1 MTSLNLLSAVEM
13 TRALKAGDIS
23 SEELV
28 QDCLNRI
35 DEVDDAVQAWTSL
48 DTEYVLK
55 QARAADEHRRSGA
68 PVGPL
73 HGVPIGIKDIFDTVD
88 YPTQYGSPLHE
99 GRRTTH
105 DATVVAMLRQA
116 GAIIMGKTVTAEFAV
131 LSPGK
136 TTNPHD
142 ATRTPGGSSSGSA
155 AAVAAGMVPLA
166 LGTQTNGSLIRPAS
180 YCGVVGY
187 KPSFGLMSRH
197 RVLRG
202 SQKLDHVG
210 VFARTVEDTALVA
223 EAIIGFDENDVD
235 TVLQAKPD
243 LLAKTSEEPPMP
255 PHFGYIKG
263 PAWSK
268 CEDSTQEAFA
278 ELVEALGG
286 HVEEID
292 LGSVYDEVFDWH
304 RVIMEAD
311 IAKSL
316 AEDYQSGE
324 KQMSSVLCQMIE
336 RGRKVP
342 AIDYNLAVDRMA
354 MFGKAFDELFAEFD
368 AFITPAALGEAPVG
382 LDSTGD
388 PACATLWTFAGM
400 PAITLPV
407 LQGEAGL
414 PLGVQMVAAQGDDAR
429 LFRNASWL
437 MKHLEQLTSED

>member
-13 TRALKAGDIS
+13 ARALKAGDIS

-35 DEVDDAVQAWTSL
+35 DEVDDTVQAWTSL
-48 DTEYVLK
+48 DAEYVLK
-55 QARAADEHRRSGA
+55 QARSADEHRRTGA

-88 YPTQYGSPLHE
+88 YPTQYGSPLYE

-105 DATVVAMLRQA
+105 DATVVSMLRQA

-142 ATRTPGGSSSGSA
+142 ASRTPGGSSSGSA
-155 AAVAAGMVPLA
+155 AAVSSAMVPLA
-166 LGTQTNGSLIRPAS
+166 LGTQTNGSITRPAS

-210 VFARTVEDTALVA
+210 VFARTVEDAALVA
-223 EAIIGFDENDVD
+223 ESIIGYDANDAD
-235 TVLQAKPD
+235 TVLLPKPD
-243 LLAKTSEEPPMP
+243 LLAKTAEEPPMP
-255 PHFGYIKG
+255 PRFAFIKG

-268 CEDSTQEAFA
+268 CSDDTKEAFA
-278 ELVEALGG
+278 ELVDVLGDQIEA
-286 HVEEID
+286 VD
-292 LGSVYDEVFDWH
+292 LGDVYEEVFDWH
-304 RVIMEAD
+304 RVVMDAD
-311 IAKSL
+311 IAKNLS
-316 AEDYQSGE
+316 EDFERGA
-324 KQMSSVLCQMIE
+324 KQISPVLTQMIE

-354 MFGKAFDELFAEFD
+354 MFGKAFDQMFAEFD
-368 AFITPAALGEAPVG
+368 AIITPAALSEAPKG

-400 PAITLPV
+400 PSLSLPL
-407 LQGEAGL
+407 LQGESGL
-414 PLGVQMVAAQGDDAR
+414 PLGVQMVAARGDDAR

-437 MKHLEQLTSED
+437 TQHLETLTGAD